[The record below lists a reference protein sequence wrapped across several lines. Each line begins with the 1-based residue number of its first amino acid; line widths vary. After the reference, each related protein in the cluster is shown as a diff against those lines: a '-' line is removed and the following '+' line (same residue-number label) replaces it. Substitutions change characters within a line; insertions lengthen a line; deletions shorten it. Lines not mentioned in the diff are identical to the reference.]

1 MCLSTAYKTSEPDS
15 IIMEYVSKIEVEGN
29 LITLTDVI
37 GDTKTVE
44 GTIKMVDL
52 TGGVVKINCLEMD
65 RQHLPCF
72 FGRLCAIDYHIIKS
86 GGINKWQK

>member
-1 MCLSTAYKTSEPDS
+1 MCLSSAYKTSEPDS

-29 LITLTDVI
+29 LITLTDVV

-52 TGGVVKINCLEMD
+52 TGGVVKINC
-65 RQHLPCF
+65 
-72 FGRLCAIDYHIIKS
+72 
-86 GGINKWQK
+86 

>member
-29 LITLTDVI
+29 LITLTYVI

-52 TGGVVKINCLEMD
+52 TGGVVKINC
-65 RQHLPCF
+65 
-72 FGRLCAIDYHIIKS
+72 
-86 GGINKWQK
+86 

>member
-37 GDTKTVE
+37 ADTKTVE

-52 TGGVVKINCLEMD
+52 TGGVVKINC
-65 RQHLPCF
+65 
-72 FGRLCAIDYHIIKS
+72 
-86 GGINKWQK
+86 

>member
-1 MCLSTAYKTSEPDS
+1 MDGLCLSTAYKTSEPDS

-52 TGGVVKINCLEMD
+52 TGGVVKINC
-65 RQHLPCF
+65 
-72 FGRLCAIDYHIIKS
+72 
-86 GGINKWQK
+86 

>member
-29 LITLTDVI
+29 LITLTDVVC
-37 GDTKTVE
+37 DTKTVE

-52 TGGVVKINCLEMD
+52 TGGVVKINC
-65 RQHLPCF
+65 
-72 FGRLCAIDYHIIKS
+72 
-86 GGINKWQK
+86 

>member
-1 MCLSTAYKTSEPDS
+1 MCLSTAYKASEPDS

-52 TGGVVKINCLEMD
+52 TGGVVKINC
-65 RQHLPCF
+65 
-72 FGRLCAIDYHIIKS
+72 
-86 GGINKWQK
+86 

>member
-1 MCLSTAYKTSEPDS
+1 MCLSTANKTSEPDS

-29 LITLTDVI
+29 LITQTDVV

-52 TGGVVKINCLEMD
+52 TGGVVKINC
-65 RQHLPCF
+65 
-72 FGRLCAIDYHIIKS
+72 
-86 GGINKWQK
+86 

>member
-52 TGGVVKINCLEMD
+52 TGGVVKSTVKRWIDNNCLAF
-65 RQHLPCF
+65 PA
-72 FGRLCAIDYHIIKS
+72 GCAR
-86 GGINKWQK
+86 

>member
-37 GDTKTVE
+37 GETKTVE

-52 TGGVVKINCLEMD
+52 TGGVVKINC
-65 RQHLPCF
+65 
-72 FGRLCAIDYHIIKS
+72 
-86 GGINKWQK
+86 

>member
-29 LITLTDVI
+29 LITPTDVI

-52 TGGVVKINCLEMD
+52 TGGVVKINC
-65 RQHLPCF
+65 
-72 FGRLCAIDYHIIKS
+72 
-86 GGINKWQK
+86 

>member
-52 TGGVVKINCLEMD
+52 TGGVVKINC
-65 RQHLPCF
+65 
-72 FGRLCAIDYHIIKS
+72 
-86 GGINKWQK
+86 